1 MMVVLLFEV
10 MMVMVL
16 KVAALATTTTT
27 TTMMMMN
34 RKKPGEDDDDRYSD
48 AGNGRPCINGEADV
62 ALLLVY
68 LLITN
73 LVFMLMSMIKSSQ
86 YSGIKYSV
94 CLSGFEI
101 DAMIDTLHVSH
112 LS

>member
-1 MMVVLLFEV
+1 MVVLLFEV

-16 KVAALATTTTT
+16 KVAALATTTT
-27 TTMMMMN
+27 MMMN

-62 ALLLVY
+62 TLLLVY

-94 CLSGFEI
+94 YRSGFENRCY
-101 DAMIDTLHVSH
+101 D
-112 LS
+112 

>member
-27 TTMMMMN
+27 TMMMN
-34 RKKPGEDDDDRYSD
+34 RKKTGEDDDDRYSD
-48 AGNGRPCINGEADV
+48 AGNGSTCINGEADV
-62 ALLLVY
+62 TLLLVY

-94 CLSGFEI
+94 YRSGFENRCY
-101 DAMIDTLHVSH
+101 D
-112 LS
+112 